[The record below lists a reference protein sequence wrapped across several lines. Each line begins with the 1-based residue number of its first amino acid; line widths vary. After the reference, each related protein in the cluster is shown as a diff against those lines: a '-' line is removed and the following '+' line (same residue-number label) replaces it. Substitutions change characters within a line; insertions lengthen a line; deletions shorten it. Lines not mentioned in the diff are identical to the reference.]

1 MRAGVIIAVWTIVVL
16 LVPTSEALLAFST
29 TQVLPANDRTS
40 LLLSSSSKESV
51 DPPSSADE
59 DDFYRSFRRN
69 VSPKV
74 HYFLRDSGLL
84 RFLVDGLAYA
94 VAIPAV
100 LREKRCA
107 LPRFLHL
114 SGSPLWLRKLACR
127 ILRYEPDDPDV
138 PMQSQVEFRRL
149 LYGAKTRR
157 QNVQLM
163 RLATPEPV
171 KTAKHL
177 ILFVHGGAWGSGFP
191 LMYRLVAGPFLNN
204 KDTQVG
210 IIGYR
215 TFPDATVDEQIADVA
230 DCLLM
235 LKETGIQ
242 GPTTT
247 TSLIGH
253 SSGAHIASMAILSE
267 DLCDYRFD
275 HFIALSG
282 VFDIPRHYEFERK
295 RGVERF
301 SPMAAACT
309 TRNKS
314 GSPAVTLRDW
324 KLRSPTRL
332 LRAQQASLKRFP
344 PCLVCHGALDT
355 TVPVESAIHFAE
367 ALTNATEQTST
378 NVELVI
384 LPTGHSEVVEDLM
397 FGGPTRDTVLKWM
410 NNETP

>member
-1 MRAGVIIAVWTIVVL
+1 
-16 LVPTSEALLAFST
+16 
-29 TQVLPANDRTS
+29 
-40 LLLSSSSKESV
+40 
-51 DPPSSADE
+51 
-59 DDFYRSFRRN
+59 
-69 VSPKV
+69 
-74 HYFLRDSGLL
+74 
-84 RFLVDGLAYA
+84 
-94 VAIPAV
+94 
-100 LREKRCA
+100 
-107 LPRFLHL
+107 
-114 SGSPLWLRKLACR
+114 
-127 ILRYEPDDPDV
+127 
-138 PMQSQVEFRRL
+138 
-149 LYGAKTRR
+149 
-157 QNVQLM
+157 
-163 RLATPEPV
+163 
-171 KTAKHL
+171 
-177 ILFVHGGAWGSGFP
+177 
-191 LMYRLVAGPFLNN
+191 MYRLVAGPFLNN

-242 GPTTT
+242 GPATK

-314 GSPAVTLRDW
+314 GSSAPAVTLRDW

-332 LRAQQASLKRFP
+332 LRAQPASLKRFP

-355 TVPVESAIHFAE
+355 TVPVESAIQFAE

-384 LPTGHSEVVEDLM
+384 LPTGHSEVVEDIM
-397 FGGPTRDTVLKWM
+397 FGGPTRDTVFKWM
-410 NNETP
+410 NTETP